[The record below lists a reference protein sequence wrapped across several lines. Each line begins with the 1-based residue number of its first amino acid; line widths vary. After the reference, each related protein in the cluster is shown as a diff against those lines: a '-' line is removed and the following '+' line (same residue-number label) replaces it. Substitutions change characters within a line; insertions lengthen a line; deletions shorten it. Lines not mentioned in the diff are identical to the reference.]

1 MSNMIYAGIDVGSE
15 ELVVVTRKEGRN
27 SSPAIFPNNP
37 SGHKRICRHITKRG
51 VVTRVCVEATGVYT
65 LDLAFAL
72 HSHPDIEV
80 MVVNPR
86 ISRRF
91 SEASGKRGKDDK
103 VDAASL
109 ADFSR
114 RMDFH
119 PWEPPSEA
127 ALEARMITRRVYS
140 LTKARTKE
148 KERLH
153 AAEVSSFT
161 PKMVIDSIR
170 ESIEFLDRQIRELLD
185 AARKLL
191 ENDDQLRRKL
201 ELLESVKGIAEKS
214 SVMILSELATL
225 PDCLGPRQWVAH
237 AGLDPVV
244 ETSGKSVYVKKGISK
259 RGNKY
264 LREALFMPALVA
276 SQYQQGV
283 KNFKQGLLKRGKPK
297 KLANVAVMRKLL
309 HSIWGMFEHNR
320 FFEDEK
326 FHRTKRENADAA

>member
-15 ELVVVTRKEGRN
+15 ELVVVTCKEGRN
-27 SSPAIFPNNP
+27 SPPVVFPNNH
-37 SGHKRICRHITKRG
+37 SGHKRICRRITEAG
-51 VVTRVCVEATGVYT
+51 FVTRVCVEATGVYT

-72 HSHPDIEV
+72 HSHPGIDV
-80 MVVNPR
+80 MVLNPK

-91 SEASGKRGKDDK
+91 AEASGKRGKDDK

-114 RMDFH
+114 RMDFR

-127 ALEARMITRRVYS
+127 AIKARMITRRVYS

-153 AAEVSSFT
+153 AAEVSSIT
-161 PKMVIDSIR
+161 PKMVIDSIN
-170 ESIEFLDRQIRELLD
+170 ESIEFIDRQICELTD

-191 ENDDQLRRKL
+191 EADDELRRKL
-201 ELLESVKGIAEKS
+201 ELLETVKGIAEKS
-214 SVMILSELATL
+214 SVMILSELAAL
-225 PDCLGPRQWVAH
+225 PDGLSPRQWVAQ
-237 AGLDPVV
+237 AGLDPVE
-244 ETSGKSVYVKKGISK
+244 ETSGKSVYVKRGISK

-264 LREALFMPALVA
+264 LREALFMPAMVA
-276 SQYQQGV
+276 AKYQPGV
-283 KNFKQGLLKRGKPK
+283 MNFKQRLVKGGKPK

-309 HSIWGMFEHNR
+309 HSIWGMFEHNQQ
-320 FFEDEK
+320 FDDEK
-326 FHRTKRENADAA
+326 FHKTKREKTDAA

>member
-1 MSNMIYAGIDVGSE
+1 MSKMIYAGIDVGSE
-15 ELVVVTRKEGRN
+15 ELVVVTHKEGRN
-27 SSPAIFPNNP
+27 SPPAVFPNNP
-37 SGHKRICRHITKRG
+37 SGHKRICKRITEAG
-51 VVTRVCVEATGVYT
+51 FVTRVCVEATGVYT

-72 HSHPDIEV
+72 HSHPGIEV
-80 MVVNPR
+80 MVLNPK

-114 RMDFH
+114 RMDFR

-127 ALEARMITRRVYS
+127 AIKARMITRRVYS
-140 LTKARTKE
+140 LTKSKVKE

-153 AAEVSSFT
+153 AAEVSSST
-161 PKMVIDSIR
+161 PKEVIDSIR
-170 ESIEFLDRQIRELLD
+170 ESIEFIDRQIRELID
-185 AARKLL
+185 AARKIL
-191 ENDDQLRRKL
+191 ETDDQLRRKL
-201 ELLESVKGIAEKS
+201 ELLGSVKGIAEKS
-214 SVMILSELATL
+214 SVMILSELAVL
-225 PDCLGPRQWVAH
+225 PDCTSPRQWVAY
-237 AGLDPVV
+237 AGLDPVE

-276 SQYQQGV
+276 SKYQPGV
-283 KNFKQGLLKRGKPK
+283 RSFKQHLVERGKPK

-309 HSIWGMFEHNR
+309 HSIWGMFIHDR
-320 FFEDEK
+320 LFDDEK
-326 FHRTKRENADAA
+326 FHKTKRENSDAA

>member
-1 MSNMIYAGIDVGSE
+1 MSNIIYAGIDVGSE
-15 ELVVVTRKEGRN
+15 ELVVVTREEDRN
-27 SSPAIFPNNP
+27 SSPAVFPNNP
-37 SGHKRICRHITKRG
+37 SGHKRICRRITKAG
-51 VVTRVCVEATGVYT
+51 FVTRVCVEATGIYT

-72 HSHPDIEV
+72 HSHPGIEV
-80 MVVNPR
+80 TVLNPKL
-86 ISRRF
+86 SRRF

-114 RMDFH
+114 RMDFR

-153 AAEVSSFT
+153 AAEFSSFT
-161 PKMVIDSIR
+161 PKVVIDSIR
-170 ESIEFLDRQIRELLD
+170 ENIEFLDRQIRELTD
-185 AARKLL
+185 AARKIL
-191 ENDDQLRRKL
+191 ETDDQLRRKL
-201 ELLESVKGIAEKS
+201 ELLESVKGIAGKS
-214 SVMILSELATL
+214 SVMILSELAAM
-225 PDCLGPRQWVAH
+225 PGCVSPKQWVAY
-237 AGLDPVV
+237 AGLDPVE

-264 LREALFMPALVA
+264 LREALFMPAIVA
-276 SQYQQGV
+276 SQYQPGV
-283 KNFKQGLLKRGKPK
+283 RNFKQSLVKRGKPK

-309 HSIWGMFEHNR
+309 HSTWGMFQHNQQ
-320 FFEDEK
+320 FDDEK
-326 FHRTKRENADAA
+326 FHKTLRENAHAA

>member
-15 ELVVVTRKEGRN
+15 ELVVITCKEGRN
-27 SSPAIFPNNP
+27 SSPAVFPNNH
-37 SGHKRICRHITKRG
+37 SGHKRICRRITEAG
-51 VVTRVCVEATGVYT
+51 FVTRVCVEATGVYT

-72 HSHPDIEV
+72 RAHPGIEV
-80 MVVNPR
+80 MVLNPK

-114 RMDFH
+114 RMDFR

-127 ALEARMITRRVYS
+127 AIEARMITRRVNS

-153 AAEVSSFT
+153 AAEVSSIT
-161 PKMVIDSIR
+161 PKVVIDSIK
-170 ESIEFLDRQIRELLD
+170 ESIEFIDRQICELID
-185 AARKLL
+185 VARKLL
-191 ENDDQLRRKL
+191 ETDDQLRRKL

-214 SVMILSELATL
+214 SVMILSELAAL
-225 PDCLGPRQWVAH
+225 PDRLSPRQWVAQ
-237 AGLDPVV
+237 AGLDPVE
-244 ETSGKSVYVKKGISK
+244 ETSGKSVYVKRGISK

-276 SQYQQGV
+276 AKYQPGV
-283 KNFKQGLLKRGKPK
+283 KNFKQRLVKRGKPK

-309 HSIWGMFEHNR
+309 HSIWGMFEHNQQ
-320 FFEDEK
+320 FDDEK
-326 FHRTKRENADAA
+326 FHKTKRENTDAA